1 MSLIDYVKEKEL
13 ILISYKNNKETAY
26 NTILKLASL
35 RDKYQELKLTD
46 SVITEENIDF
56 IVGKNQLE
64 ENEDSN
70 YEDDSYDESYDE
82 DVD

>member
-13 ILISYKNNKETAY
+13 ILVSYKNNKESAY

-64 ENEDSN
+64 ENEDDG
-70 YEDDSYDESYDE
+70 YEDDSYSYDE

>member
-1 MSLIDYVKEKEL
+1 MSLIDYVKEKEV
-13 ILISYKNNKETAY
+13 ILVSYKNNKESAY

-46 SVITEENIDF
+46 SVITEDNLDF

-64 ENEDSN
+64 DNDEDDS
-70 YEDDSYDESYDE
+70 YDSYDESYDE

>member
-1 MSLIDYVKEKEL
+1 MSLIEYVKEKES
-13 ILISYKNNKETAY
+13 ILVSYKNNKENAY

-56 IVGKNQLE
+56 IVGKNQS
-64 ENEDSN
+64 EDN
-70 YEDDSYDESYDE
+70 DEDSYDESYDSYDE

>member
-1 MSLIDYVKEKEL
+1 MSLIDYVKEKEV
-13 ILISYKNNKETAY
+13 ILVSYKNNKESAY

-64 ENEDSN
+64 ENEDSS

>member
-1 MSLIDYVKEKEL
+1 MSLIDYVKEKEV
-13 ILISYKNNKETAY
+13 ILVSYKNNKESAY

-64 ENEDSN
+64 ENEEDS
-70 YEDDSYDESYDE
+70 YEDDSYSYDE

>member
-1 MSLIDYVKEKEL
+1 MSLIDYVKEKEV
-13 ILISYKNNKETAY
+13 ILVSYKNNKESAY

-64 ENEDSN
+64 ENEDSS
-70 YEDDSYDESYDE
+70 YEDDSYSYDE